1 MKDVNGSWLSR
12 LAILTILLGVT
23 TIVQAAT
30 GTFEETIETNKA
42 VIIEISTT
50 AGDVLVQGADVDHVS
65 IRGVITVDNR
75 MARNDPIKASNM
87 VRAVRAEPPVEVVDG
102 RIIVGQ
108 LKRSTHQRHVQ
119 ISYVI
124 TVPNDSD
131 VTAHSK
137 SGDVRIS
144 GVSGSVNATSESGQ
158 VVRADVD
165 SDHDRA

>member
-1 MKDVNGSWLSR
+1 MKYVNGSWLSR
-12 LAILTILLGVT
+12 LAILTALLGAT
-23 TIVQAAT
+23 TTVQAAT

-42 VIIEISTT
+42 VIIEITTT
-50 AGDVLVQGADVDHVS
+50 AGDVVVQGADVDHVS
-65 IRGVITVDNR
+65 IRGVIKVDSR
-75 MARNDPIKASNM
+75 MVRNDPIKASNM
-87 VRAVRAEPPVEVVDG
+87 VRAVRAKPPVEIIDG

-137 SGDVRIS
+137 SGDVRVS

-158 VVRADVD
+158 VVRVADD
-165 SDHDRA
+165 RDYDRA